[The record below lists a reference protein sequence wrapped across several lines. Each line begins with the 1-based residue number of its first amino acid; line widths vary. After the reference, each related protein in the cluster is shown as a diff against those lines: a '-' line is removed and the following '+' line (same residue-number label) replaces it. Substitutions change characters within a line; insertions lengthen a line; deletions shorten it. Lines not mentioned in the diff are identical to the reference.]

1 MTEVILFCIYTDI
14 LQCEMFPL
22 SLRNHLELRTMIL
35 LPFEEFEAW
44 VQDIADSRSPELRMG
59 SSFTIWCICLFL
71 NKLNCLESK
80 SGAED
85 LAVRFEV

>member
-1 MTEVILFCIYTDI
+1 MHLYTDI

-35 LPFEEFEAW
+35 LPFEEFEAG

-59 SSFTIWCICLFL
+59 QFIYNLLYMSFPEQVELPG
-71 NKLNCLESK
+71 K
-80 SGAED
+80 
-85 LAVRFEV
+85 